1 MCPPPA
7 SGKGGR
13 PMTRTREI
21 SGSGQIFALL
31 VLSQCFWLLCCRPSL
46 VNGLLSM
53 AASVVAYGV
62 VFLLAVFCRRCAA
75 RGETPLSPVFA
86 AWGAL
91 LAVGYFAVTAEQLL
105 SAARVLFEGVFSP
118 LLLLLVL
125 LGAVWAA
132 AAAGQEAL
140 GRAAF
145 VSLFLF
151 LIAVLL
157 LILGVLPQATALNLR
172 LPEEDLSR
180 LGEEILFI
188 LPRQIEPLL
197 LLLFAQRCS
206 RPRSAALLLWV
217 PAGWLLGGLLL
228 LLAALVLGHYGSLQ
242 PYPMMQLARSAGLSG
257 MVPVYCF
264 LLITAAFFRLIGL
277 AVAAARLG
285 GMAGCR
291 PKCSLWAGVALSL
304 GGVALLH
311 YTGWPDAAVY
321 PILAVTGLLWL
332 IFALLPPRGPSPCRG
347 KASPPSFPPPSA
359 KPGSRSTLARCKAS
373 SFPAC
378 PMAARCGSISVRCW
392 PMEGFPPIP
401 RSPCA
406 GTPFHCMMGKRSL
419 GIASPPC

>member
-1 MCPPPA
+1 
-7 SGKGGR
+7 
-13 PMTRTREI
+13 MTRTREI

-53 AASVVAYGV
+53 AASAVAYGV

-132 AAAGQEAL
+132 AVAGQEAL

-157 LILGVLPQATALNLR
+157 LTLGVLPQATALNLR

-188 LPRQIEPLL
+188 LPRQAEPLL

-206 RPRSAALLLWV
+206 RSRSAALLLWV

-264 LLITAAFFRLIGL
+264 LLITAAFFRLTGL

-285 GMAGCR
+285 GMAGCP
-291 PKCSLWAGVALSL
+291 PKCSLWAGVALSI
-304 GGVALLH
+304 GGVVLLH

-332 IFALLPPRGPSPCRG
+332 ILPCCRRGAPGISGTGGVSGQQAPARFHRAPACPRRCLAARRFCPPPRPLLIFSFRGPHAASPLLSCFCPLCSACCPAAESAPSP
-347 KASPPSFPPPSA
+347 PVWSFPPWGWSA
-359 KPGSRSTLARCKAS
+359 PPAR
-373 SFPAC
+373 
-378 PMAARCGSISVRCW
+378 
-392 PMEGFPPIP
+392 
-401 RSPCA
+401 
-406 GTPFHCMMGKRSL
+406 L
-419 GIASPPC
+419 PPCWR

>member
-31 VLSQCFWLLCCRPSL
+31 VLSQCFWLLCYRPPL
-46 VNGLLSM
+46 ANGLLSM
-53 AASVVAYGV
+53 AASAVAYGA
-62 VFLLAVFCRRCAA
+62 VFLLAVFCRRRAA
-75 RGETPLSPVFA
+75 QGETFPPVLA
-86 AWGAL
+86 ALGAL
-91 LAVGYFAVTAEQLL
+91 LAVGYFAVTAGQLL
-105 SAARVLFEGVFSP
+105 SAARVLFEGAFSP
-118 LLLLLVL
+118 FLLLLVL
-125 LGAVWAA
+125 LGTVWAA

-140 GRAAF
+140 RRAAF
-145 VSLFLF
+145 IRLFMI

-157 LILGVLPQATALNLR
+157 LALGVFPQATALNLR

-188 LPRQIEPLL
+188 LPRQAEPLL
-197 LLLFAQRCS
+197 LLLFAQRCG

-217 PAGWLLGGLLL
+217 PVGWLLGGLLL

-264 LLITAAFFRLIGL
+264 LLITAAFFRLTGL

-285 GMAGCR
+285 GMAGCP
-291 PKCSLWAGVALSL
+291 PKCSLWAGVVLSL
-304 GGVALLH
+304 GGVVLLH
-311 YTGWPDAAVY
+311 YTGWLDAAVY

-332 IFALLPPRGPSPCRG
+332 IFALLPPRGTGNKR
-347 KASPPSFPPPSA
+347 A
-359 KPGSRSTLARCKAS
+359 
-373 SFPAC
+373 
-378 PMAARCGSISVRCW
+378 
-392 PMEGFPPIP
+392 P
-401 RSPCA
+401 R
-406 GTPFHCMMGKRSL
+406 R
-419 GIASPPC
+419 

>member
-7 SGKGGR
+7 SWKGGR

-53 AASVVAYGV
+53 AASAVAYGV
-62 VFLLAVFCRRCAA
+62 VFLLAVSCRRCAA

-91 LAVGYFAVTAEQLL
+91 LTVGYFAVTAEQLL

-157 LILGVLPQATALNLR
+157 LTLGVLPQATALNLR

-264 LLITAAFFRLIGL
+264 LLITAAFFRLSGL
-277 AVAAARLG
+277 AAGALRLGKQAGIAQGAALWAAAGLTL
-285 GMAGCR
+285 AGTIT
-291 PKCSLWAGVALSL
+291 
-304 GGVALLH
+304 LH
-311 YTGWPDAAVY
+311 YTGWEPQRAYAV
-321 PILAVTGLLWL
+321 LGVMGLLWG
-332 IFALLPPRGPSPCRG
+332 LPVVAAGGGGGQKREP
-347 KASPPSFPPPSA
+347 
-359 KPGSRSTLARCKAS
+359 AR
-373 SFPAC
+373 
-378 PMAARCGSISVRCW
+378 RR
-392 PMEGFPPIP
+392 
-401 RSPCA
+401 
-406 GTPFHCMMGKRSL
+406 
-419 GIASPPC
+419 

>member
-21 SGSGQIFALL
+21 SGSGQIFAL
-31 VLSQCFWLLCCRPSL
+31 
-46 VNGLLSM
+46 
-53 AASVVAYGV
+53 AVAYGV

-132 AAAGQEAL
+132 AVAGQEAL

-157 LILGVLPQATALNLR
+157 LTLGVLQATALNLR

-188 LPRQIEPLL
+188 LPRQAEPLL

-264 LLITAAFFRLIGL
+264 LLITAAFFRLTGL

-332 IFALLPPRGPSPCRG
+332 IFALLPPRGTG
-347 KASPPSFPPPSA
+347 N
-359 KPGSRSTLARCKAS
+359 
-373 SFPAC
+373 
-378 PMAARCGSISVRCW
+378 
-392 PMEGFPPIP
+392 
-401 RSPCA
+401 
-406 GTPFHCMMGKRSL
+406 KRDRRR
-419 GIASPPC
+419 

>member
-13 PMTRTREI
+13 PMTRTHEI

-53 AASVVAYGV
+53 AASAVAYGV

-157 LILGVLPQATALNLR
+157 LTLGVLPQATALNLR

-188 LPRQIEPLL
+188 LPRQAEPLL

-228 LLAALVLGHYGSLQ
+228 LLAFIGGLFIEKSNGQPVVSAVGLVLGDAACYVLGTAWFVFQ
-242 PYPMMQLARSAGLSG
+242 MQCELGYA
-257 MVPVYCF
+257 
-264 LLITAAFFRLIGL
+264 L
-277 AVAAARLG
+277 AVCVYPFIVLDLAKIVVSCIVGALLRKRLVQ
-285 GMAGCR
+285 
-291 PKCSLWAGVALSL
+291 AGV
-304 GGVALLH
+304 LH
-311 YTGWPDAAVY
+311 LKEA
-321 PILAVTGLLWL
+321 
-332 IFALLPPRGPSPCRG
+332 
-347 KASPPSFPPPSA
+347 
-359 KPGSRSTLARCKAS
+359 
-373 SFPAC
+373 
-378 PMAARCGSISVRCW
+378 
-392 PMEGFPPIP
+392 
-401 RSPCA
+401 
-406 GTPFHCMMGKRSL
+406 
-419 GIASPPC
+419 

>member
-53 AASVVAYGV
+53 AASAVAYGV

-151 LIAVLL
+151 LLAVLL
-157 LILGVLPQATALNLR
+157 LTLGVLPQATALNLR

-228 LLAALVLGHYGSLQ
+228 LLAALYVLDGLLSGNFSMVGDALSHLLLPALVLGHYGSLQ

-264 LLITAAFFRLIGL
+264 LLITAAFFRLTGL

-285 GMAGCR
+285 GMAGCP

-332 IFALLPPRGPSPCRG
+332 IFALLPPRGTG
-347 KASPPSFPPPSA
+347 N
-359 KPGSRSTLARCKAS
+359 
-373 SFPAC
+373 
-378 PMAARCGSISVRCW
+378 
-392 PMEGFPPIP
+392 
-401 RSPCA
+401 
-406 GTPFHCMMGKRSL
+406 KRDRRR
-419 GIASPPC
+419 

>member
-53 AASVVAYGV
+53 AASAVAYGV

-157 LILGVLPQATALNLR
+157 LTLGVLPQATALNLR

-217 PAGWLLGGLLL
+217 GRGKLAAFARAGQLFLAALLAAGWLLGGLLL

-332 IFALLPPRGPSPCRG
+332 IFALLPPRGTG
-347 KASPPSFPPPSA
+347 N
-359 KPGSRSTLARCKAS
+359 
-373 SFPAC
+373 
-378 PMAARCGSISVRCW
+378 
-392 PMEGFPPIP
+392 
-401 RSPCA
+401 
-406 GTPFHCMMGKRSL
+406 KRDRRR
-419 GIASPPC
+419 

>member
-21 SGSGQIFALL
+21 SGSGQIFTLL

-53 AASVVAYGV
+53 AASAVAYGV
-62 VFLLAVFCRRCAA
+62 VFLLAVFCRRCAD

-145 VSLFLF
+145 ISLFLF

-157 LILGVLPQATALNLR
+157 LTLGVLPQATALNLR

-206 RPRSAALLLWV
+206 RPRSAALLL
-217 PAGWLLGGLLL
+217 GGLLL

-264 LLITAAFFRLIGL
+264 LLITAAFFRLTGL

-332 IFALLPPRGPSPCRG
+332 IFALLPPRGTG
-347 KASPPSFPPPSA
+347 N
-359 KPGSRSTLARCKAS
+359 
-373 SFPAC
+373 
-378 PMAARCGSISVRCW
+378 
-392 PMEGFPPIP
+392 
-401 RSPCA
+401 
-406 GTPFHCMMGKRSL
+406 KRDWRR
-419 GIASPPC
+419 

>member
-1 MCPPPA
+1 MGCAPC
-7 SGKGGR
+7 GGIFR
-13 PMTRTREI
+13 GHGRT
-21 SGSGQIFALL
+21 
-31 VLSQCFWLLCCRPSL
+31 
-46 VNGLLSM
+46 
-53 AASVVAYGV
+53 AA
-62 VFLLAVFCRRCAA
+62 FRR
-75 RGETPLSPVFA
+75 
-86 AWGAL
+86 
-91 LAVGYFAVTAEQLL
+91 
-105 SAARVLFEGVFSP
+105 RVLFEGVFSP

-157 LILGVLPQATALNLR
+157 LALGVLPQATALNLR

-188 LPRQIEPLL
+188 LPRQAEPLL

-277 AVAAARLG
+277 AVAAARVGRYGWLPPKMLPLG
-285 GMAGCR
+285 RRGAFPWRGSAAALYRLAGCCR
-291 PKCSLWAGVALSL
+291 LSHL
-304 GGVALLH
+304 GC
-311 YTGWPDAAVY
+311 D
-321 PILAVTGLLWL
+321 GLLWL
-332 IFALLPPRGPSPCRG
+332 IFALLPP
-347 KASPPSFPPPSA
+347 
-359 KPGSRSTLARCKAS
+359 
-373 SFPAC
+373 
-378 PMAARCGSISVRCW
+378 
-392 PMEGFPPIP
+392 
-401 RSPCA
+401 A
-406 GTPFHCMMGKRSL
+406 GHRE
-419 GIASPPC
+419 

>member
-1 MCPPPA
+1 
-7 SGKGGR
+7 
-13 PMTRTREI
+13 MTRTREI

-53 AASVVAYGV
+53 AASAVAYGV

-105 SAARVLFEGVFSP
+105 SAARVLFEVCFPRFSCCWCCWARCGRP
-118 LLLLLVL
+118 LPP
-125 LGAVWAA
+125 GRR
-132 AAAGQEAL
+132 AL

-157 LILGVLPQATALNLR
+157 LTLGVLPQATALNLR
-172 LPEEDLSR
+172 LPEEDLSAWGGDIIHPASPDR
-180 LGEEILFI
+180 T
-188 LPRQIEPLL
+188 
-197 LLLFAQRCS
+197 
-206 RPRSAALLLWV
+206 SAAV
-217 PAGWLLGGLLL
+217 AVCPTVQPAAVCRPAAVGARRLVAGRPFAAAGGAGAGALRQP
-228 LLAALVLGHYGSLQ
+228 AALPHDAAGPVGRAFRHGAGVLL
-242 PYPMMQLARSAGLSG
+242 
-257 MVPVYCF
+257 
-264 LLITAAFFRLIGL
+264 LLITAAFFRLTGL

-291 PKCSLWAGVALSL
+291 PKCSLWAGVALSI

-332 IFALLPPRGPSPCRG
+332 IFALLPPRGTG
-347 KASPPSFPPPSA
+347 N
-359 KPGSRSTLARCKAS
+359 
-373 SFPAC
+373 
-378 PMAARCGSISVRCW
+378 
-392 PMEGFPPIP
+392 
-401 RSPCA
+401 
-406 GTPFHCMMGKRSL
+406 KRDRRR
-419 GIASPPC
+419 

>member
-13 PMTRTREI
+13 PMTRTHKI

-53 AASVVAYGV
+53 AGFGGGYGV

-157 LILGVLPQATALNLR
+157 LALGVLPQATALNLR

-188 LPRQIEPLL
+188 LPRQAEPLL

-242 PYPMMQLARSAGLSG
+242 PYPMMQLAGRPGFPAWCRCTAFCLSRRRFSGLSDW
-257 MVPVYCF
+257 
-264 LLITAAFFRLIGL
+264 R
-277 AVAAARLG
+277 
-285 GMAGCR
+285 
-291 PKCSLWAGVALSL
+291 
-304 GGVALLH
+304 
-311 YTGWPDAAVY
+311 
-321 PILAVTGLLWL
+321 
-332 IFALLPPRGPSPCRG
+332 LPPRGWAVWLAAAQNAPFGQAWR
-347 KASPPSFPPPSA
+347 FP
-359 KPGSRSTLARCKAS
+359 LA
-373 SFPAC
+373 
-378 PMAARCGSISVRCW
+378 G
-392 PMEGFPPIP
+392 
-401 RSPCA
+401 
-406 GTPFHCMMGKRSL
+406 
-419 GIASPPC
+419 

>member
-13 PMTRTREI
+13 TVKTHNI
-21 SGSGQIFALL
+21 SGSGQLFSLL

-53 AASVVAYGV
+53 AASAVAS
-62 VFLLAVFCRRCAA
+62 LAFTPVNFFSIQYAQKLNLGMDRCAA

-91 LAVGYFAVTAEQLL
+91 LTVGYFAVTAEQLL

-157 LILGVLPQATALNLR
+157 LTLGVLPQATALNLR
-172 LPEEDLSR
+172 LPEEDPSR

-264 LLITAAFFRLIGL
+264 LLITAAFFRLTGL
-277 AVAAARLG
+277 AAAAARLG

-332 IFALLPPRGPSPCRG
+332 IFALLPPHR
-347 KASPPSFPPPSA
+347 
-359 KPGSRSTLARCKAS
+359 
-373 SFPAC
+373 
-378 PMAARCGSISVRCW
+378 
-392 PMEGFPPIP
+392 E
-401 RSPCA
+401 
-406 GTPFHCMMGKRSL
+406 
-419 GIASPPC
+419 

>member
-1 MCPPPA
+1 M
-7 SGKGGR
+7 
-13 PMTRTREI
+13 
-21 SGSGQIFALL
+21 
-31 VLSQCFWLLCCRPSL
+31 
-46 VNGLLSM
+46 SM
-53 AASVVAYGV
+53 AASAVAYGV

-91 LAVGYFAVTAEQLL
+91 LTVGYFAVTAEQLL

-132 AAAGQEAL
+132 AVAGQEAL

-228 LLAALVLGHYGSLQ
+228 LLALPHDAAGPVGRAFRHGAGVLLFAYHGGVFPAYRIGGRRRAVGRYGWL
-242 PYPMMQLARSAGLSG
+242 PPKMLPLGRRG
-257 MVPVYCF
+257 
-264 LLITAAFFRLIGL
+264 AFPWRGS
-277 AVAAARLG
+277 AAALYRL
-285 GMAGCR
+285 AGCCR
-291 PKCSLWAGVALSL
+291 LSHLGCDGPALADFCPAAAAG
-304 GGVALLH
+304 H
-311 YTGWPDAAVY
+311 
-321 PILAVTGLLWL
+321 
-332 IFALLPPRGPSPCRG
+332 R
-347 KASPPSFPPPSA
+347 
-359 KPGSRSTLARCKAS
+359 
-373 SFPAC
+373 
-378 PMAARCGSISVRCW
+378 
-392 PMEGFPPIP
+392 E
-401 RSPCA
+401 
-406 GTPFHCMMGKRSL
+406 
-419 GIASPPC
+419 

>member
-53 AASVVAYGV
+53 AASAVAYGV

-86 AWGAL
+86 AWGAF

-157 LILGVLPQATALNLR
+157 LTLGVLPQATALNLR
-172 LPEEDLSR
+172 LPEEELSR
-180 LGEEILFI
+180 LGEEILSI
-188 LPRQIEPLL
+188 LPTMQPAAVCRPAAVGARRLVAGRPFAAIGGAGAGALRQPAALPHDAAGPVGRAFRHGAG
-197 LLLFAQRCS
+197 LLLFAYHGGVFPAYRIGG
-206 RPRSAALLLWV
+206 RRRAVGRYGWLPPKMLPLGRRGAFPWRGSAAALYRLAGCCRLSHLGCDG
-217 PAGWLLGGLLL
+217 PA
-228 LLAALVLGHYGSLQ
+228 LADFC
-242 PYPMMQLARSAGLSG
+242 P
-257 MVPVYCF
+257 
-264 LLITAAFFRLIGL
+264 
-277 AVAAARLG
+277 AAA
-285 GMAGCR
+285 AGHR
-291 PKCSLWAGVALSL
+291 
-304 GGVALLH
+304 
-311 YTGWPDAAVY
+311 
-321 PILAVTGLLWL
+321 
-332 IFALLPPRGPSPCRG
+332 
-347 KASPPSFPPPSA
+347 
-359 KPGSRSTLARCKAS
+359 
-373 SFPAC
+373 
-378 PMAARCGSISVRCW
+378 
-392 PMEGFPPIP
+392 E
-401 RSPCA
+401 
-406 GTPFHCMMGKRSL
+406 
-419 GIASPPC
+419 

>member
-53 AASVVAYGV
+53 AASAVAYGV
-62 VFLLAVFCRRCAA
+62 VFLLAVFCRHCAA

-151 LIAVLL
+151 LLAVLL
-157 LILGVLPQATALNLR
+157 LALGVLPQATALNLR

-180 LGEEILFI
+180 LGEEIIFI

-264 LLITAAFFRLIGL
+264 LLITAAFFRLTGL

-285 GMAGCR
+285 GMAGCP
-291 PKCSLWAGVALSL
+291 PKYSLWAGVALSL

-332 IFALLPPRGPSPCRG
+332 IFALLPPRGTG
-347 KASPPSFPPPSA
+347 N
-359 KPGSRSTLARCKAS
+359 
-373 SFPAC
+373 
-378 PMAARCGSISVRCW
+378 
-392 PMEGFPPIP
+392 
-401 RSPCA
+401 
-406 GTPFHCMMGKRSL
+406 KRDRRR
-419 GIASPPC
+419 